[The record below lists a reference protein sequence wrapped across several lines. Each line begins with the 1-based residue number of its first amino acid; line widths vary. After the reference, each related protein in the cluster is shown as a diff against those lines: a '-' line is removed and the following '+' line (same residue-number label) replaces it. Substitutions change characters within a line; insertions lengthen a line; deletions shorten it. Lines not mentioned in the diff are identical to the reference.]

1 MIMAILISA
10 MLMAAFLKLAFV
22 FTEIPIQGKLALFGV
37 FNLGGWYLLPIL
49 IEQTSMETAQQELF
63 QNIATFCLV
72 GGVVFLIGAFVLKI
86 KSAA

>member
-10 MLMAAFLKLAFV
+10 IFMVALLKLAFI

-37 FNLGGWYLLPIL
+37 FNLGVWYLLPML
-49 IEQTSMETAQQELF
+49 IEQTSLETAQQELF

-72 GGVVFLIGAFVLKI
+72 GGVIFLIVAFVLKI
-86 KSAA
+86 KTTA